1 MRKILK
7 YGNLTLNIDLD
18 PQGEV
23 IFLENLKDVIRM
35 AESDTAWRKLNNI
48 KVTGL
53 QEAKSKGT
61 ITRETGKN
69 KPEINSKPGIDKN
82 RKVKP

>member
-7 YGNLTLNIDLD
+7 YGHLTLNIDLD
-18 PQGEV
+18 PQGEE

-35 AESDTAWRKLNNI
+35 AESDTKWRQLNNV
-48 KVTGL
+48 KVQGI

-61 ITRETGKN
+61 ITRETRKN